1 MTLEKLQEI
10 FPDATADTWHQ
21 HPNGGGWVQNT
32 AKVAETAWVGKD
44 AVVYGDAVVLW
55 NSSISGNARVFGGGE
70 QK

>member
-1 MTLEKLQEI
+1 MTLEQLQKI
-10 FPDATADTWHQ
+10 FPNATADTWHQ

-32 AKVAETAWVGKD
+32 AKVAETAFLGKD

-55 NSSISGNARVFGGGE
+55 NSSISGKARVYGVE